1 MEDQTLV
8 GIINTIT
15 RGHRSEEPSGDEE
28 VAKKWTGELIT
39 LIEKNAQ
46 GTQFPHNDVVVVNLN
61 IANYDVRRILIDN
74 GSSTDILFYDAFS
87 KMGIPADWVERMDS
101 PLIEFIGNTILVEG
115 VITLSMKVG

>member
-1 MEDQTLV
+1 M
-8 GIINTIT
+8 INTIPW
-15 RGHRSEEPSGDEE
+15 GACGGGLDGDEE

-74 GSSTDILFYDAFS
+74 GSSTDILFYDAFL
-87 KMGIPADWVERMDS
+87 KMGISTDRLGKIDF
-101 PLIEFIGNTILVEG
+101 PLIEFIENAIPMDG
-115 VITLSMKVG
+115 VIMLSMKAG